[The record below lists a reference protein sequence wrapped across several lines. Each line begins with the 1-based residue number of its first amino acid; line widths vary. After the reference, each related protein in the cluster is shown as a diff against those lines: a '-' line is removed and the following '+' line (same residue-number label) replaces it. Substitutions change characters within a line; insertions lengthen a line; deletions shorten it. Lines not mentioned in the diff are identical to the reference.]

1 MVNDRKAIQSQK
13 SVAITPQASQQITCA
28 PSGQSDLSVA
38 IAALRSEMIQQL
50 AELQCRLDSMRVTET
65 QVAASTRTAES
76 TKETE
81 NHVYAG
87 GSSEDEKAQAKKKT
101 VVFEKVKS
109 SMKPA
114 TQAHTAQAQYGGY
127 STTDFEYEEV
137 DNGSEESEDEL
148 FKPSARS
155 KIVCLSQPT
164 FKQLYYK
171 TDDVFEWFV
180 DFEKQAAASGWDRPT
195 MARQAPTHFHGV
207 ANDVYNML
215 TNTDKKNYTA
225 VKRHMLKKMRVPGE
239 SSDNIVAYYTAKQMG
254 GESPTELANRIM
266 KLVEKTPQL
275 RMSQSAE
282 DIAKQFVKASRPD
295 IRQSIAN
302 LAKFPSIQEAVKC
315 AERADTR
322 RYDRGS
328 ETVNA
333 IGRKVEFANN
343 RPYSPRPRKPNVG
356 ETCLNCNSPE
366 HLVLSC
372 PRVDKNSQCA
382 YCGSKGHHDA
392 ICPIKFCDERRAE
405 RRRELEGNANASGE
419 TMRSGGQQSHKHAE

>member
-1 MVNDRKAIQSQK
+1 MVNDIKAVQGKAEVMSRPTPTYLTSNNNQTGQK
-13 SVAITPQASQQITCA
+13 SEAITPLQASQQMTYA
-28 PSGQSDLSVA
+28 PSGQSDLNVA

-50 AELQCRLDSMRVTET
+50 AELQCRLESMRVTEN

-81 NHVYAG
+81 TQVYAG

-148 FKPSARS
+148 FKP
-155 KIVCLSQPT
+155 
-164 FKQLYYK
+164 
-171 TDDVFEWFV
+171 
-180 DFEKQAAASGWDRPT
+180 
-195 MARQAPTHFHGV
+195 
-207 ANDVYNML
+207 L